1 MYYPILCVEAAWI
14 KTVHGSQIWLWTAPK
29 IIYWY
34 QIVAKEKQ
42 HFLRLPLDPEWIMM
56 GKFLLMEIPGL
67 NIV

>member
-1 MYYPILCVEAAWI
+1 MYCPIRCVEAAWI
-14 KTVHGSQIWLWTAPK
+14 KTVRGNQIWWLTAPK

-42 HFLRLPLDPEWIMM
+42 HFLRLPLDLERIMM
-56 GKFLLMEIPGL
+56 GKLLLMEIPGL